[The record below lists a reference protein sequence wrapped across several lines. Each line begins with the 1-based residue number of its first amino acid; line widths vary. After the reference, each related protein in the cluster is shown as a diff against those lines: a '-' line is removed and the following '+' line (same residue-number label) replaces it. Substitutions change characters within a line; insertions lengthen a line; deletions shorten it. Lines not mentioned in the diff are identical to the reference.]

1 MIDRILEFSVRQRV
15 LVLMAAL
22 VLLFGG
28 LWSATKLPMDA
39 IPDITGVQ
47 VQLNTTVPAL
57 APDEVEKLV
66 TVPLEMA
73 LGGVAGVTEMRSQSR
88 FGLSQ
93 VTLQFTDG
101 SDIYRARQLVTER
114 LQTAV
119 DSLPQGLT
127 PKLTPITT
135 GLGEVFYYTID
146 YAPNA
151 PNAPASR
158 EAQLMALWE
167 IQEYVVK
174 PQLRT
179 VPGVAEVNAYGG
191 YVKQIVVQPNIAKLR
206 DAGLTA
212 TDLARVVGEN
222 VENAGGGVVDAGGEQ
237 LVIRGVGRVVSP
249 EEIAELPV
257 KFAATVMPLRVKD
270 LAEVQIGHAFR
281 TGAGTHDGRE
291 ALVGVAMMLMGEN
304 SHAVAERV
312 AQRVQEIQKRLPAGV
327 VISPEYNRKNLVH
340 RTIRTV
346 GTNLFEGALLVTAV
360 LLLLLGNWRA
370 ALIVA
375 SAIPM
380 AFLFAITGM
389 RFFGVSGNLMSLGAI
404 DFGLI
409 IDGAV
414 VIVENVV
421 RQLGAKQHQLGRRL
435 TIEERMH
442 TVVTASQQVGTPMF
456 FGVLIITIVYVPIMA
471 LSGVEGKM
479 FHPMAITVMLALGGS
494 IALALT
500 LMPALCSFLL
510 RRNVAERDNV
520 IVRSMK
526 RIYSPALRFSLRL
539 RWLIVLGA
547 MILFTLALFMFTKL
561 GADFIPKLDEGAFT
575 MMVFRP
581 SSINLERSIK
591 EQQRTEQEIKKRVPE
606 VTHVFSRIGSAE
618 IATDPMPPS
627 DSDFYI
633 YYKPQG
639 EWRKNGSHPISK
651 DDLAKIITDEIEAL
665 NPGTRVM
672 VAQPVEMRFNEM
684 LEGIRADIAVKIFGN
699 DYDVL
704 ERLGSEVKEVLE
716 RIPGTREGE
725 GEVEYE
731 TTGRAPMLEIRVK
744 RDVLAQYNLHA
755 ADVNQTIAAAL
766 GGQNVGLLIEGNR
779 RFEIV
784 VRLSENDRQNLDVIR
799 ALPVRVGDSGMLP
812 LGQLADIEPVKTVS
826 PILRD
831 SAQRR
836 AALMVN
842 LRGRDVESWVREAD
856 AKVREHVQLPEG
868 YTLEFGGQFENLRE
882 AKARLTIVVPLAL
895 AFIFVLIFMAF
906 GSVRQALLVYSS
918 VPLAITG
925 GIFALWLR
933 GMPFSISAAVGFIA
947 LSGVAVLNGVV
958 MISYFNQLRE
968 QGSDVRSAVLEGS
981 LTRLRPVLMTA
992 AVATFGFIPMALST
1006 SAGAEVQRPL
1016 ATVVIG
1022 GIISSTL
1029 LTLLVLPLL
1038 YEWVERRFSGEARLE
1053 PASELPVTTELYSS

>member
-1 MIDRILEFSVRQRV
+1 MIDKILEFAVRQRV
-15 LVLMAAL
+15 LVLMGAL
-22 VLLFGG
+22 ALLLLG
-28 LWSATKLPMDA
+28 LWSANKLPMDA

-47 VQLNTTVPAL
+47 VQVNTTVPAL

-73 LGGVAGVTEMRSQSR
+73 LGGVAGVTEMRSLSR

-93 VTLQFTDG
+93 ITLQFTDK

-114 LQTAV
+114 LQSAL
-119 DSLPQGLT
+119 DSLPAGLT
-127 PKLTPITT
+127 PKLIPITT
-135 GLGEVFYYTID
+135 GLGEVFYYTVD
-146 YAPNA
+146 YAPGA
-151 PNAPASR
+151 SNAPATR
-158 EAQLMALWE
+158 EAQLMQLWE
-167 IQEYVVK
+167 IQEYVIK

-191 YVKQIVVQPNIAKLR
+191 YVKQIVVQPDIAKLR
-206 DAGLTA
+206 TAGLTVN
-212 TDLARVVGEN
+212 DLAKVVGEN
-222 VENAGGGVVDAGGEQ
+222 VENAGGGIVNSGNEQ

-249 EEIAELPV
+249 QEIAELPV
-257 KFAATVMPLRVKD
+257 KFAAGVMPMRVKD
-270 LAEVQIGHAFR
+270 LADVQIGHAFR
-281 TGAGTHDGRE
+281 TGAATHGGQE
-291 ALVGVAMMLMGEN
+291 AVLGVAMMLMGEN

-312 AQRVQEIQKRLPAGV
+312 AEKVDEIQKRLPASI
-327 VISPEYNRKNLVH
+327 VIKQEYNRKNLVH

-346 GTNLFEGALLVTAV
+346 STNLFEGALLVTAV

-375 SAIPM
+375 TAIPL

-389 RFFGVSGNLMSLGAI
+389 TRFGISGNLMSLGAI

-421 RQLGAKQHQLGRRL
+421 RQLGLKQHQLGRAL
-435 TIEERMH
+435 TTEERLHMILA
-442 TVVTASQQVGTPMF
+442 ASKQVGTPVF
-456 FGVLIITIVYVPIMA
+456 FGVLIIAIVYLPILA
-471 LSGVEGKM
+471 LSGIEGKM
-479 FHPMAITVMLALGGS
+479 FHPMALTVMLALGGS
-494 IALALT
+494 LVLALT

-510 RRNVAERDNV
+510 RRNIAERDNV
-520 IVRSMK
+520 IIRAIKS
-526 RIYSPALRFSLRL
+526 IYSPILRLSLRL
-539 RWLIVLGA
+539 RWLVVFLA
-547 MILFTLALFMFTKL
+547 AALFGLAILIFTRL
-561 GADFIPKLDEGAFT
+561 GADFIPKLDEGTFT
-575 MMVFRP
+575 MMVYRA
-581 SSINLERSIK
+581 SSINIDQSV
-591 EQQRTEQEIKKRVPE
+591 EQQRKTEREIQKTVPE
-606 VTHVFSRIGSAE
+606 ITHVFSRIGSAE

-627 DSDFYI
+627 DCDFYI
-633 YYKPQG
+633 YCKPQR
-639 EWRKNGSHPISK
+639 EWRKAGNEPISK
-651 DDLAKIITDEIEAL
+651 DELAKIITAEIEKL
-665 NPGTRVM
+665 NPGVRVM

-716 RIPGTREGE
+716 QIPGTREGE

-744 RDVLAQYNLHA
+744 RDVLAKYNLHVG
-755 ADVNQTIAAAL
+755 DVNQTIAAAL
-766 GGQNVGLLIEGNR
+766 GGRTVGTMIEGNR

-784 VRLSENDRQNLDVIR
+784 VRLAEKDRENLEAIR
-799 ALPVRVGDSGMLP
+799 ALPVRVGDAGMLS
-812 LGQLADIEPVKTVS
+812 LGELADIEQVKTVS

-856 AKVREHVQLPEG
+856 SKVREHVRLPEG

-882 AKARLTIVVPLAL
+882 AKARLAIVVPAAL

-906 GSVRQALLVYSS
+906 GSVRQALLVYSG

-925 GIFALWLR
+925 GIVALWLR
-933 GMPFSISAAVGFIA
+933 DMPFSISAAVGFIA

-958 MISYFNQLRE
+958 LISYFNQLRE
-968 QGSDVRSAVLEGS
+968 QGSEVRSAVVEGS
-981 LTRLRPVLMTA
+981 LTRLRPVVMTA
-992 AVATFGFIPMALST
+992 AVAAFGFIPMALST

-1022 GIISSTL
+1022 GILSSTF
-1029 LTLLVLPLL
+1029 LTLLLLPVL
-1038 YEWVERRFSGEARLE
+1038 YDWVEGRDR
-1053 PASELPVTTELYSS
+1053 ASEIPRQSEEPRYANAT

>member
-1 MIDRILEFSVRQRV
+1 MIDKILEFAVRQRV
-15 LVLMAAL
+15 LVLMGAL
-22 VLLFGG
+22 ALLLVG
-28 LWSATKLPMDA
+28 LWSANKLPMDA

-47 VQLNTTVPAL
+47 VQVNTTVPAL

-66 TVPLEMA
+66 TVPQEMA
-73 LGGVAGVTEMRSQSR
+73 LGGVAGVTEMRSLSR

-93 VTLQFTDG
+93 VTLQFTDKT
-101 SDIYRARQLVTER
+101 DVYRARQLVTER
-114 LQTAV
+114 LQTAT
-119 DSLPQGLT
+119 DSLPPGLT
-127 PKLTPITT
+127 PKLIPITT

-146 YAPNA
+146 YSPNSPNA
-151 PNAPASR
+151 PTTR
-158 EAQLMALWE
+158 EAQLMELWQL
-167 IQEYVVK
+167 QEYIVK

-179 VPGVAEVNAYGG
+179 VAGVAEVNAYGG
-191 YVKQIVVQPNIAKLR
+191 YVKQIVVQPKIEKLR
-206 DAGLTA
+206 NAGLTVN
-212 TDLARVVGEN
+212 DLARVVGEN
-222 VENAGGGVVDAGGEQ
+222 VENTGGGIVNSGNEQ
-237 LVIRGVGRVVSP
+237 LVIRGVGRIVSP
-249 EEIAELPV
+249 QEISELPV
-257 KFAATVMPLRVKD
+257 KFAAGVMPIRVKD

-281 TGAGTHDGRE
+281 TGAATHGGQE
-291 ALVGVAMMLMGEN
+291 AVVGVVMMLMGEN

-312 AQRVQEIQKRLPAGV
+312 AEKVKEIQKRLPAGI
-327 VISPEYNRKNLVH
+327 VIKEEYNRKNLVH

-346 GTNLFEGALLVTAV
+346 TTNLFEGALLVTAV

-370 ALIVA
+370 ALIIA
-375 SAIPM
+375 AAIPL

-389 RFFGVSGNLMSLGAI
+389 TRFGISGNLMSLGAI

-435 TIEERMH
+435 TFEERLH
-442 TVVTASQQVGTPMF
+442 TVVDASKQVGTPMF
-456 FGVLIITIVYVPIMA
+456 FGVLIIAIVYLPILA

-479 FHPMAITVMLALGGS
+479 FHPMALTVMLALGGS
-494 IALALT
+494 LVLALS

-510 RRNVAERDNV
+510 RGKIAERDNLV
-520 IVRSMK
+520 VRFCK
-526 RIYSPALRFSLRL
+526 RVYAPVLHLSLRL
-539 RWLIVLGA
+539 RWLVVLGA
-547 MILFTLALFMFTKL
+547 VTLFALAIVIFNRL

-575 MMVFRP
+575 MMVYRT
-581 SSINLERSIK
+581 SSINIDESV
-591 EQQRTEQEIKKRVPE
+591 EQQRRTDREMAVRVSE
-606 VTHVFSRIGSAE
+606 VAHVFSRIGSAE

-627 DSDFYI
+627 DTDFYI
-633 YYKPQG
+633 YYKPRSQ
-639 EWRKNGSHPISK
+639 WRKIDNKPISK
-651 DDLAKIITDEIEAL
+651 EELAKIITTEIESL
-665 NPGTRVM
+665 NPGARVM

-716 RIPGTREGE
+716 QIPGTREGE
-725 GEVEYE
+725 GEVEFE
-731 TTGRAPMLEIRVK
+731 TTGRVPMLEIKVK
-744 RDVLAQYNLHA
+744 RDVLAQYNLHS

-766 GGQNVGLLIEGNR
+766 GGQTVGTLVEGNR
-779 RFEIV
+779 RFDIV
-784 VRLSENDRQNLDVIR
+784 VRLNEADRENLETIR
-799 ALPVRVGDSGMLP
+799 ALPVRVGEAGMLP
-812 LGQLADIEPVKTVS
+812 LGAVADIERVKTVS

-856 AKVREHVQLPEG
+856 AKVRAQVQLPEG
-868 YTLEFGGQFENLRE
+868 YSIEFGGQFENLRE
-882 AKARLTIVVPLAL
+882 AKARLAIVVPTAL

-906 GSVRQALLVYSS
+906 GNVRQALLVYSG
-918 VPLAITG
+918 VPLAVTG
-925 GIFALWLR
+925 GVVALWLR
-933 GMPFSISAAVGFIA
+933 DMPFSISAAVGFIA

-968 QGSDVRSAVLEGS
+968 RGLDSRSAVFEGS

-992 AVATFGFIPMALST
+992 AVAAFGFIPMALST

-1022 GIISSTL
+1022 GILSSTF
-1029 LTLLVLPLL
+1029 LTLIL
-1038 YEWVERRFSGEARLE
+1038 
-1053 PASELPVTTELYSS
+1053 LPVL